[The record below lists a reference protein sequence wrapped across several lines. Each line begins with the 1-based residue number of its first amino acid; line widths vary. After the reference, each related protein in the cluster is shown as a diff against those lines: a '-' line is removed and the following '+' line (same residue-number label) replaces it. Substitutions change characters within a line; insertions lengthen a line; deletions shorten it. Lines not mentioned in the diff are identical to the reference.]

1 MSNKIKNYNNFI
13 PKHPYRRVI
22 YNKLLELLK
31 KQEEFNIKN
40 LNLQKVAL
48 NIERGIFNYSL
59 NYSKETEW
67 NEFFKYHYHNRL
79 VTIYTNLNSYSYLKN
94 ENLIK
99 RLFNQEFNEF
109 ELTFFTGKEL
119 YRLGGV
125 DYLFYTMR
133 ILVEDLM
140 YSQSNSKHLSQYY
153 IDLRELEF
161 CWNNISDKFQ
171 A

>member
-1 MSNKIKNYNNFI
+1 MCNENKN
-13 PKHPYRRVI
+13 R
-22 YNKLLELLK
+22 L
-31 KQEEFNIKN
+31 IKN
-40 LNLQKVAL
+40 LYNKMIQDKDFGENRSVFK
-48 NIERGIFNYSL
+48 NNNFGERI
-59 NYSKETEW
+59 
-67 NEFFKYHYHNRL
+67 
-79 VTIYTNLNSYSYLKN
+79 
-94 ENLIK
+94 
-99 RLFNQEFNEF
+99 
-109 ELTFFTGKEL
+109 GKEL